1 MLASFRFARPF
12 PTLLLAMAFAM
23 LASLPALAEEPAAVE
38 PAAVDVSGAWLGTL
52 DVGAIKLRLVVKIA
66 QGEDGAL
73 SGSMDSL
80 DQNVSGIPIDEAAL
94 NDRELRLELK
104 SIQGVFVGALNEAG
118 TEIEGIWSQGPNS
131 LPLVLKKTD
140 EVPVLRRP
148 QEPQPPLPYRA
159 EEVAYDSRQAGTR
172 LAGTLTVPEGEGPFP
187 AVLLITGSG
196 AQDRDEGLLGHKPFL
211 VLADY
216 LTRRGIAV
224 LRVDDRGVGGST
236 GDFGKATSQ
245 DFAEDVLGGVDFLKG
260 RGDIK
265 PSNIGLI
272 GHSEGGLIAPLV
284 ASRCEDVAFL
294 VLLAGPGVTG
304 EQILYAQGELISKA
318 GGASDELAAQTRASQ
333 EAMFAVVREVADN
346 DAALEK
352 LRAAFDNALASLDEI
367 ARAAVEAQRGVAEQ
381 QMQALVSPWF
391 RFFLAYDPAP
401 TLQLVKCPVLAVNG
415 EKDLQVPP
423 DQNLPVIAAALAAGG
438 NTDFAVRELP
448 GLNHLFQTSET
459 GAPAEYGLI
468 EETFS
473 PAALEIVGDWIEDR
487 VR

>member
-1 MLASFRFARPF
+1 MLASLRFSRSFRAVR
-12 PTLLLAMAFAM
+12 LAMAFAF
-23 LASLPALAEEPAAVE
+23 LSSLPAAAEEPAV
-38 PAAVDVSGAWLGTL
+38 VDVTGAWLGTL
-52 DVGAIKLRLVVKIA
+52 EVGAVHLRLVVKIA
-66 QGEDGAL
+66 KSDDGAL
-73 SGSMDSL
+73 SGTMDSV
-80 DQNVSGIPIDEAAL
+80 DQNANDIPIDEVAL
-94 NDRELRLELK
+94 TDRELRLELK

-118 TEIEGIWSQGPNS
+118 TEIDGRWTQGPTS
-131 LPLVLKKTD
+131 LPLLLKKTD
-140 EVPVLRRP
+140 EVPTLRRP
-148 QEPQPPLPYRA
+148 QEPQPPLPYRE
-159 EEVAYDSRQAGTR
+159 EEVAYESRQAGTR
-172 LAGTLTVPEGEGPFP
+172 LAGTLTLPEGEGPFP

-196 AQDRDEGLLGHKPFL
+196 AQDRDEALLGHKPFL

-236 GDFGKATSQ
+236 GDFGQSTSQ

-260 RGDIK
+260 RGEIK
-265 PSNIGLI
+265 PSAIGLV

-284 ASRCEDVAFL
+284 ASRGEDVAFI

-304 EQILYAQGELISKA
+304 EQILYAQGALITKA

-333 EAMFAVVREVADN
+333 EAMFAVVREEADN
-346 DAALEK
+346 DAALAK
-352 LRAAFDNALASLDEI
+352 LRESFETSLASLDET

-401 TLQLVKCPVLAVNG
+401 TLQQVKCPVLAVNG

-423 DQNLPVIAAALAAGG
+423 EQNLPIIAAALAAGG

-448 GLNHLFQTSET
+448 GLNHLFQTSQT
-459 GAPAEYGLI
+459 GAPSEYGLI

-473 PAALEIVGDWIEDR
+473 PAALEIVGDWIADR